1 MHLVAVFN
9 VNESAFAAFVLVI
22 QKKRIEK
29 TVDEVAVGVLE
40 ATLELDAVIFWCI
53 IVAALLVQD
62 RDCHQ
67 AIRRRTVWIEAALA
81 DHDVVDVFSNQVA
94 AAAAADFRL

>member
-29 TVDEVAVGVLE
+29 AVDEVAVGVLE

-53 IVAALLVQD
+53 IVAAYVPKDDGAPVVALKFN
-62 RDCHQ
+62 Q
-67 AIRRRTVWIEAALA
+67 ASRG
-81 DHDVVDVFSNQVA
+81 
-94 AAAAADFRL
+94 